1 MENVCREDPKG
12 FNVRIH
18 AIAALV
24 VVAAIGIE
32 DQHSFSKESRE
43 LHYHYDSVSAVY
55 CSLRRWETFGSLPS
69 KLIAYCVEGGS
80 LLVNSR

>member
-43 LHYHYDSVSAVY
+43 LHYHYDSVSA
-55 CSLRRWETFGSLPS
+55 
-69 KLIAYCVEGGS
+69 AA
-80 LLVNSR
+80 

>member
-1 MENVCREDPKG
+1 M
-12 FNVRIH
+12 RIH

-43 LHYHYDSVSAVY
+43 LHYHYDSVSA
-55 CSLRRWETFGSLPS
+55 
-69 KLIAYCVEGGS
+69 AA
-80 LLVNSR
+80 